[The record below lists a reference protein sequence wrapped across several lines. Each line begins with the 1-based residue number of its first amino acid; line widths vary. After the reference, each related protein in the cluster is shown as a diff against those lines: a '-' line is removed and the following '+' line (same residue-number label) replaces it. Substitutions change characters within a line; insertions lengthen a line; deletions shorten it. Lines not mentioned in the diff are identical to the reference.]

1 MEERDVTPLIW
12 NIIHE
17 HLAAATP
24 WDWHVYADGS
34 NYSDNLPGLKWLLD
48 QPSLELATALTI
60 YWNLGAAW
68 YVAYETVEQA
78 DNPETFALL
87 RLIED
92 RVQRG
97 FYQGRSLWF
106 DPMQS
111 ESATPNDHPD
121 QPVNRPIPAMMLQVV
136 DGNEYYDR
144 DLVQDEYEEG
154 LPPAVAQR
162 IYDLFD

>member
-1 MEERDVTPLIW
+1 MEEPDLAPLIW

-24 WDWHVYADGS
+24 WEWHIYADGS
-34 NYSDNLPGLKWLLD
+34 NYSGNQQGLKWLLD
-48 QPSLELATALTI
+48 QPSLELATALTV

-68 YVAYETVEQA
+68 YVAYETAAQA
-78 DNPETFALL
+78 PNPETFALL

-92 RVQRG
+92 RVHNG
-97 FYQGRSLWF
+97 FYQGHSIWF

-111 ESATPNDHPD
+111 ETATPNDYPD
-121 QPVNRPIPAMMLQVV
+121 QPVNRPIPAVMLQVV
-136 DGNEYYDR
+136 DGTEYYDR
-144 DLVQDEYEEG
+144 DVVQDDYEEG

-162 IYDLFD
+162 LFDVFD

>member
-1 MEERDVTPLIW
+1 MEDHNVAPEPW
-12 NIIHE
+12 NIVQE
-17 HLAAATP
+17 HLATATP
-24 WDWHVYADGS
+24 WEWHVYADGS
-34 NYSDNLPGLKWLLD
+34 NYSDNHQGLKWLLD
-48 QPSLELATALTI
+48 QPSLELATALMI

-68 YVAYETVEQA
+68 YVAYETVQQA
-78 DNPETFALL
+78 DNPETFELL

-92 RVQRG
+92 RVKRG

-111 ESATPNDHPD
+111 ESARPDDYPN
-121 QPVNRPIPAMMLQVV
+121 QPVNRPTPPHMLQVV
-136 DGNEYYDR
+136 DGTEYYDR

>member
-1 MEERDVTPLIW
+1 MEERNVAPLIW

-34 NYSDNLPGLKWLLD
+34 NYSDNQLGLKWLLD

-97 FYQGRSLWF
+97 FYQGRNLWF

-111 ESATPNDHPD
+111 ESATPNDYPD
-121 QPVNRPIPAMMLQVV
+121 QPINRPIPAMMLQVV
-136 DGNEYYDR
+136 DGTEYYDR